1 MTSFTKTESAA
12 VEATGLVTGLAKD
25 LAKGLKASRRSFLK
39 TSTIGG
45 GGLVMSFALPFKG
58 ALAAGTVHTPNAWVH
73 IADDNTIT
81 LISARSEM
89 GQGVYTALPMLI
101 AEELN
106 VDFRKMKVAIAPP
119 DAKVYGNPLVGGPQ
133 LTGGSTSVRDA
144 WEKLRVGGAQVREM
158 LISAAADKW
167 KVDRSTLKA
176 VNGTVVGPKGQKAT
190 YGQLA
195 AAASKLPVPEKPP
208 IKDPKDFTI
217 VGKATRRLDTPAKV
231 NGTAE
236 FGIDVRLPGM
246 VYASL
251 EQCPVIGGTV
261 KSFDAS
267 KAKAMPGVI
276 DVVQIPDGVAVVANT
291 WWRANQARKALA
303 VTWDE
308 GAGANLNTA
317 AMYEGTRAAAKSGTA
332 LPLKAVG
339 DADAVIGASQNVVRA
354 EYVSQNVSHAPLEPM
369 NFTAWFKDGKMAL
382 IGPTQWQDAAQSA
395 IAKAVGI
402 KDADV
407 SVKTTFLG
415 GGFGRRIDIDFIV
428 QAALI
433 AKAMPGKPVKLVW
446 SREDDMTHDFYRP
459 LAIHTMAA
467 SLGADGK
474 PTAMTFR
481 HTGQSIT
488 GRVFGLPAPVQ
499 DPLMTEAAIAG
510 YEIPATKH
518 DVVKHDAGLRVG
530 YLRSV
535 SHAVNVFANES
546 FIDELALKAGKDPV
560 EYRMSM
566 LSKGPR
572 YANVLK
578 LAADKAGWST
588 AAPAGRARGVALMEG
603 YDSYLAAVAEV
614 SLNSDGSVKVHKLTL
629 AADVGR
635 MVNPDTVE
643 AQVTSG
649 AVFGLGMTT
658 MQNITVDKGRV
669 QQTNFN
675 GAFQL
680 PRMSD
685 VPPMDVI
692 LVNSTEKPGGI
703 GEPSVAVTVPAIANA
718 VAKLTGKR
726 VRSLPIT
733 ADAIKSA

>member
-1 MTSFTKTESAA
+1 MTASIQT
-12 VEATGLVTGLAKD
+12 
-25 LAKGLKASRRSFLK
+25 SRRSFLK

-45 GGLVMSFALPFKG
+45 GGLLMGFALPFSVAK
-58 ALAAGTVHTPNAWVH
+58 AAGTVYTPNAWVH
-73 IADDNTIT
+73 ISDSNVIT

-106 VDFRKMKVAIAPP
+106 VDFRKIRVAIAPP
-119 DAKVYGNPLVGGPQ
+119 NAKLYGNPLLGGPQ
-133 LTGGSTSVRDA
+133 LTGGSTSVRDG

-158 LISAAADKW
+158 LISAAAEKW
-167 KVDRSTLKA
+167 KVDRSELKA
-176 VNGTVVGPKGQKAT
+176 VNGTVVGPKGKKAT

-195 AAASKLPVPEKPP
+195 AAASKLPVPEKPS

-236 FGIDVRLPGM
+236 YGIDVKLPGM
-246 VYASL
+246 VYAAL
-251 EQCPVIGGTV
+251 EQCPVIGGKV
-261 KSFDAS
+261 KSVDSA

-276 DVVQIPDGVAVVANT
+276 DVVEIPDGVAVVANS
-291 WWRANQARKALA
+291 WWRANMARKALA
-303 VTWDE
+303 ITWDE
-308 GAGANLNTA
+308 GANANLNTA
-317 AMYEGTRAAAKSGTA
+317 AMFEGTRAAAKSGTA

-354 EYVSQNVSHAPLEPM
+354 EYVSQLVSHAPLEPM
-369 NFTAWFKDGKMAL
+369 NFTAWYKDGKMSL
-382 IGPTQWQDAAQSA
+382 IGPTQWQDAAQGA
-395 IAKAVGI
+395 IAKAVGL
-402 KDADV
+402 KPEDV
-407 SVKTTFLG
+407 SLRTTFLG

-428 QAALI
+428 QAAQI
-433 AKAMPGKPVKLVW
+433 AKAINKPVKLVW

-467 SLGADGK
+467 ALGADGK
-474 PTAMTFR
+474 PTALSFR

-510 YEIPATKH
+510 YDIPATKH

-535 SHAVNVFANES
+535 SHAPNVFANEG
-546 FIDELALKAGKDPV
+546 FIDELAVKAGKDPLD
-560 EYRMSM
+560 YRMS
-566 LSKGPR
+566 LLGKAPR

-578 LAADKAGWST
+578 LAADKAGWAS
-588 AAPAGRARGVALMEG
+588 APAAGRSRGIALMEG
-603 YDSYLAAVAEV
+603 YESYIALVAEI
-614 SLNSDGSVKVHKLTL
+614 SLEGGAPKVHKVTV

-643 AQVTSG
+643 AQIQSSVN
-649 AVFGLGMTT
+649 FGLGMTL

-669 QQTNFN
+669 QQTNFHQ
-675 GAFQL
+675 FLL
-680 PRMSD
+680 PRMTDSPQID
-685 VPPMDVI
+685 IV

-703 GEPSVAVTVPAIANA
+703 GEPVVALMAPAIANA
-718 VAKLTGKR
+718 VAKLNGKR

-733 ADAIKSA
+733 ADSIKSA

>member
-1 MTSFTKTESAA
+1 MTTSIQT
-12 VEATGLVTGLAKD
+12 
-25 LAKGLKASRRSFLK
+25 SRRSFLK

-45 GGLVMSFALPFKG
+45 GGLLMGFALPFSVAK
-58 ALAAGTVHTPNAWVH
+58 AAGTVHTPNAWVH
-73 IADDNTIT
+73 ISDSNVIT

-106 VDFRKMKVAIAPP
+106 VDFRKIQVAIAPP
-119 DAKVYGNPLVGGPQ
+119 NAKLYGNPLLGGPQ

-158 LISAAADKW
+158 LISAAAEKW
-167 KVDRSTLKA
+167 NVDRSELKA
-176 VNGTVVGPKGQKAT
+176 VNGTVVGPKGKKAT

-195 AAASKLPVPEKPP
+195 AAASKLPVPEKPS

-236 FGIDVRLPGM
+236 YGIDVKLPGM
-246 VYASL
+246 VYAAL
-251 EQCPVIGGTV
+251 EQCPVIGGKV
-261 KSFDAS
+261 KSVDSA
-267 KAKAMPGVI
+267 KARAMPGVI
-276 DVVQIPDGVAVVANT
+276 DVVEIPDGVAVVANS
-291 WWRANQARKALA
+291 WWRANMARKALA

-308 GAGANLNTA
+308 GANANLNTA
-317 AMYEGTRAAAKSGTA
+317 AMYDGTRAAAKSGTA

-354 EYVSQNVSHAPLEPM
+354 EYVSQNVSHSPLEPM
-369 NFTAWFKDGKMAL
+369 NFTAWFKDGKMSL
-382 IGPTQWQDAAQSA
+382 IGPTQWQDAAQGA
-395 IAKAVGI
+395 IAKAVGLNPE
-402 KDADV
+402 DV
-407 SVKTTFLG
+407 SLRTTFLG

-428 QAALI
+428 QSAQI
-433 AKAMPGKPVKLVW
+433 AKAVNKPVKLVW

-467 SLGADGK
+467 ALGADGK
-474 PTAMTFR
+474 PTALSFR

-499 DPLMTEAAIAG
+499 DPLMTEAAVAA

-518 DVVKHDAGLRVG
+518 DVVKHEAGLRVG

-535 SHAVNVFANES
+535 SHAPNVFANEG
-546 FIDELALKAGKDPV
+546 FIDELAVKAGKDPLD
-560 EYRMSM
+560 YRMS
-566 LSKGPR
+566 LLGKSPR
-572 YANVLK
+572 QANVLK
-578 LAADKAGWST
+578 LAADKAGWGS
-588 AAPAGRARGVALMEG
+588 APAAGRARGIALMEG
-603 YDSYLAAVAEV
+603 YESHIALVTEI
-614 SLNSDGSVKVHKLTL
+614 SLEGGAPKVHKVTV

-643 AQVTSG
+643 AQIQSSVN
-649 AVFGLGMTT
+649 FGLGMTL

-669 QQTNFN
+669 QQTNFHQ
-675 GAFQL
+675 FLL
-680 PRMSD
+680 PRMTDSPQID
-685 VPPMDVI
+685 IV

-703 GEPSVAVTVPAIANA
+703 GEPVVALMAPAIANA
-718 VAKLTGKR
+718 VAKLNGKR

-733 ADAIKSA
+733 ADSITSA